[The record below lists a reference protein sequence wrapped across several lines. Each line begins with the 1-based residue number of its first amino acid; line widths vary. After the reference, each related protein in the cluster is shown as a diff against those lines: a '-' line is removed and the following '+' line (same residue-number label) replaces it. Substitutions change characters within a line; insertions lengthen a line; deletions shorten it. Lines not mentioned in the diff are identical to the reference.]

1 MEKPQPSKKIIN
13 LSPQE
18 FETLIDDFHHGYADK
33 WTPHSLSIL
42 ELSLSSLLKPS
53 FPLSLKLRILLFLD
67 YRFSLLLPDDD
78 AAAAGEFLSKLLQT
92 LKTLIQSPIDN
103 LNVTFSLKE
112 QFLVAATSILMSI
125 VDVHRIRVRLWGK
138 YAEEL
143 VEVLLA
149 IINRPNHGVDRQIRA
164 LACECLRE
172 LETEFPGLLV
182 EIVGHLWGICQ
193 YERTHACQSYLLL
206 LLEVIHNVVVCRLNV
221 ASVFSTALPL
231 VPFNIPSSLLLS
243 SFGVDNCGGNDDNVG
258 LSGESSK
265 ELRRVVSFL
274 LEWAQAFTPCGM
286 VEFISRVMPLAVG
299 LELQSSLL
307 KVQFGGLMYNYD
319 PLLWHVVLTLSRW
332 FPDMYDGQGSEI
344 CRRLVLISK
353 EQQQPLVFRLLVLH
367 WLLGFVG
374 LASEKDSTKKKLTG
388 RLEANLYPRV
398 YDALA
403 LKAMKLDLLAYSSIL
418 GDSGSSQDVS
428 VHSVV
433 TCLKDGLVCVEAY
446 KWLPPWSTETAVA
459 FRTLHKFLI
468 GASPHFDTDLS
479 VIKRIMGSPIFRSI
493 KNRTIPNQDPILP
506 SSFQPHHTNTHSLT
520 TTPPTSSPITSKPP
534 LPRLSPLTSPSS
546 PTSPPSKP
554 PPHFPF
560 TQFLCNET
568 GEVSCELKNSCKTTT
583 NIAIRNSRFLVIG
596 MGFVSCELKNSIAA
610 VMLWNFFFVIGGE
623 WCRGVAG
630 VRRRCG
636 GRFDG
641 GVTMLVALLLDH
653 QKLVPMVVALIDRL
667 LNCEKHFWVGQKLLQ
682 TINEHLIPKI
692 GINYGLSSY
701 FLLFERIGKNY
712 TIPPHRLLELLM
724 KFTSFLVEKHG
735 PNAGLK
741 SWSKGSKILSVC
753 RTMLLHHHSSR
764 LFMGLSRLLAFTSL
778 YFPDLEVRD
787 NARIYLRMLIC
798 IPGKKLRHILNLG
811 DQLIGLSPSP
821 HFNAQPHLP
830 QDPKKSRSISSYIY
844 LERVIPLLVKQ
855 SWSLALPSL
864 AYEVDEEGF
873 VDAIKDDKSKSNGK
887 DTDGKNAIECIP
899 EARIDHSQEPLRVMD
914 TKISEI
920 VDILRKHFSC
930 IPDFR
935 HMPGLKIRIHC
946 TLRFKSEPFSR
957 VWGLD
962 SLQVGATELDDH
974 PAMYGIVIKLSSSA
988 PYGSIPSCHI
998 PILLGESSSDG
1009 SLLGQDSKDIVPV
1022 GTPYSDKSLSGT
1034 RVTVE
1039 LEPREPVPGL
1049 VDVSLDANAEN
1060 GQVING
1066 KLQGVP
1072 VGIEDMFL
1080 TAPLP
1085 VEIPEET
1092 RPEYKSRLFDA
1103 LWEVCGAAS
1112 NSGRE
1117 TFSMKGGKGFA
1128 AIYGTQSVKLL
1139 EVPPTFAIRV
1149 VERHLAQFVISV
1161 IGAPLVDH
1169 VKDGGFIKSVV
1180 WIDGF
1185 PVTSDAS
1192 NSVSDSDGGPLY
1204 LTYFGNEDE
1213 KDSMVNIGKSNMG
1226 CFIVLIFLP
1235 PRYHL
1240 LFRMEVS
1247 DNSTLVRIRTDYWPC
1262 LAYVD
1267 DYLEAL
1273 FSS

>member
-1 MEKPQPSKKIIN
+1 MEKQQPSKKITT
-13 LSPQE
+13 LSHQE
-18 FETLIDDFHHGYADK
+18 FETLIDDFHHGDADK

-42 ELSLSSLLKPS
+42 EISLSSLLKPS
-53 FPLSLKLRILLFLD
+53 FPLSLKFRILLFLD
-67 YRFSLLLPDDD
+67 HHFSFFLPDND
-78 AAAAGEFLSKLLQT
+78 AADASGEFLSNLLKT
-92 LKTLIQSPIDN
+92 LRTLIQSPIDN
-103 LNVTFSLKE
+103 VNVTFSLKE
-112 QFLVAATSILMSI
+112 QFLVVATSILMSI
-125 VDVHRIRVRLWGK
+125 LDVDRARVRVFGK
-138 YAEEL
+138 YVEEL
-143 VEVLLA
+143 IEVLLA
-149 IINRPNHGVDRQIRA
+149 IINRPNHGIDRQIRA

-172 LETEFPGLLV
+172 LEIEFPGLLV

-193 YERTHACQSYLLL
+193 NERTHACQSYLLL

-231 VPFNIPSSLLLS
+231 VPFNVPSSLLLS
-243 SFGVDNCGGNDDNVG
+243 SSAIDDAGGNDDNVG
-258 LSGESSK
+258 LSGASLK

-274 LEWAQAFTPCGM
+274 LEWAQALTPCGM

-332 FPDMYDGQGSEI
+332 FPDMYDGQESEI

-374 LASEKDSTKKKLTG
+374 LVSEKDVTKKKLIG
-388 RLEANLYPRV
+388 LLEANFYPKV

-403 LKAMKLDLLAYSSIL
+403 LKALKLDLLAFSSIFS
-418 GDSGSSQDVS
+418 DSGLSQDGS
-428 VHSVV
+428 VLSIV
-433 TCLKDGLVCVEAY
+433 TCLKDGLVCLEAY

-479 VIKRIMGSPIFRSI
+479 VIKRIMESPIFHSI
-493 KNRTIPNQDPILP
+493 K
-506 SSFQPHHTNTHSLT
+506 
-520 TTPPTSSPITSKPP
+520 
-534 LPRLSPLTSPSS
+534 
-546 PTSPPSKP
+546 
-554 PPHFPF
+554 
-560 TQFLCNET
+560 
-568 GEVSCELKNSCKTTT
+568 
-583 NIAIRNSRFLVIG
+583 
-596 MGFVSCELKNSIAA
+596 
-610 VMLWNFFFVIGGE
+610 
-623 WCRGVAG
+623 
-630 VRRRCG
+630 
-636 GRFDG
+636 
-641 GVTMLVALLLDH
+641 TMLVALLLDH

-667 LNCEKHFWVGQKLLQ
+667 LICEKHCWVGQKLLQ
-682 TINEHLIPKI
+682 TIDEDLIPKI

-701 FLLFERIGKNY
+701 FLLFEKLGKNY

-735 PNAGLK
+735 PNTGLK
-741 SWSKGSKILSVC
+741 SWSKGSKILGVC

-821 HFNAQPHLP
+821 HFNTQSHLS
-830 QDPKKSRSISSYIY
+830 QDPKKCRSISSYIH

-864 AYEVDEEGF
+864 AYEVDEDGF
-873 VDAIKDDKSKSNGK
+873 VDTTKDDESKSNGK
-887 DTDGKNAIECIP
+887 DTDGKNAIECISV
-899 EARIDHSQEPLRVMD
+899 ARRMDHPQEPLRVMD
-914 TKISEI
+914 AKISEI

-946 TLRFKSEPFSR
+946 TLRFKSEPFSH

-962 SLQVGATELDDH
+962 SSQVSAGELDAR
-974 PAMYGIVIKLSSSA
+974 PAMYGIVIKLSSTA

-998 PILLGESSSDG
+998 PVLLGESSSDG
-1009 SLLGQDSKDIVPV
+1009 SIPEQDSKDIVPV
-1022 GTPYSDKSLSGT
+1022 GTPTPYTDKSLSGT
-1034 RVTVE
+1034 QVTIE
-1039 LEPREPVPGL
+1039 LEPQEPVPGL

-1080 TAPLP
+1080 TVPLP

-1149 VERHLAQFVISV
+1149 VEQHLAQFVISV

-1185 PVTSDAS
+1185 PATSDAS

-1204 LTYFGNEDE
+1204 LTYFGNEDD
-1213 KDSMVNIGKSNMG
+1213 KDSKVNIGKLNMG
-1226 CFIVLIFLP
+1226 CFVVLIFLP

-1267 DYLEAL
+1267 DYLEVL